1 MVPAHFILHTVR
13 QHRKSTRGS
22 SKPRLQSMSSCM
34 LLLPINF
41 EYVLL
46 QFSMLRG
53 LSDNWGDWEYNEARE
68 LETMLSEVLKTFEN
82 TT

>member
-1 MVPAHFILHTVR
+1 
-13 QHRKSTRGS
+13 
-22 SKPRLQSMSSCM
+22 MSSCM

-46 QFSMLRG
+46 QFSVLRG

-68 LETMLSEVLKTFEN
+68 LEIMLSEVLKTFEN